1 MQLFR
6 SLFDDQ
12 QSFAHLLT
20 DITADGTANRLIIAD
35 PPTKSASTSG
45 ELRVTREW
53 SAGDLQHRVHVS
65 VRGRDRHRLAAH

>member
-12 QSFAHLLT
+12 QSFAH
-20 DITADGTANRLIIAD
+20 LIIAD

-53 SAGDLQHRVHVS
+53 TAGDLQHRVHVS
-65 VRGRDRHRLAAH
+65 VRSRDRHRLAAQ